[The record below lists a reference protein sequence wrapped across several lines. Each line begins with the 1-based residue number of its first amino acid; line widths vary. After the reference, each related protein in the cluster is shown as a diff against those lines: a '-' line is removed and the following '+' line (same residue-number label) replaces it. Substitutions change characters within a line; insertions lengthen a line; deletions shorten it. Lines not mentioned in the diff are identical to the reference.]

1 MDNRKDNRMT
11 KENVQDLKSS
21 LTDAI
26 MASDIGNEIYNIFA
40 YTDTVAIA
48 DENSYYPFDETPIFL
63 VNVLDKAEIQQHLIK
78 NFIPEYIIQDML
90 LSPQETNDVFT
101 IDLEDVD
108 KVVAYLRETESEWL
122 PFTESKAET
131 FAMQDEIM
139 AKASDLV
146 Y

>member
-1 MDNRKDNRMT
+1 M
-11 KENVQDLKSS
+11 
-21 LTDAI
+21 
-26 MASDIGNEIYNIFA
+26 
-40 YTDTVAIA
+40 
-48 DENSYYPFDETPIFL
+48 
-63 VNVLDKAEIQQHLIK
+63 NVLDKAEIQQHLIK

-139 AKASDLV
+139 AKASDFV